1 MVLVALSALAGLVL
15 PPLGPFT
22 RAAWAA
28 SLRDRT
34 LERAF
39 ALDSAGE
46 EAALIVAPLLVAAA
60 VALASPRAALLVAA
74 AGMLAG
80 TVAASRSRL
89 AARDRSPARGTC
101 PRARALPAALWLL
114 MLALGGRPRRSG
126 RSTSRCRRRRGRTA
140 MWRRRGCCWR

>member
-1 MVLVALSALAGLVL
+1 MLPLGFVLFASAETGSSATAGVMVAAFTVASALAPLRGRIVDRHGGVALGLFACACSAGLVLLAIAASLDAPTWVLVALSALAGLVL

-46 EAALIVAPLLVAAA
+46 EGALI
-60 VALASPRAALLVAA
+60 
-74 AGMLAG
+74 
-80 TVAASRSRL
+80 
-89 AARDRSPARGTC
+89 
-101 PRARALPAALWLL
+101 
-114 MLALGGRPRRSG
+114 
-126 RSTSRCRRRRGRTA
+126 
-140 MWRRRGCCWR
+140 